1 MSRNDKERSNS
12 DRRKED
18 QGPPNGWGDRR
29 RSPER
34 RLPEVEEI
42 SVAEFMLLLAEN
54 KPELE
59 QPVDAGKDPGFEWDD
74 VRKL

>member
-1 MSRNDKERSNS
+1 MSQNGKERSSS
-12 DRRKED
+12 DRRKKD
-18 QGPPNGWGDRR
+18 QGPPSGWGDRR
-29 RSPER
+29 RNPER

-54 KPELE
+54 KPELDQHTE
-59 QPVDAGKDPGFEWDD
+59 AEKEAEFQWDE